1 MPLVFQSFEEWKA
14 SELGLHPIQVALQ
27 VSLPEID
34 GAIEPIIF
42 AGREGVR
49 LLPTHPTHLLPPAQA
64 KPSPTHLL
72 NPYLTVPHSNRLDL
86 THPPTHLPTGHGSF
100 RPSR

>member
-1 MPLVFQSFEEWKA
+1 MCAVPLVFQSFQEWQN

-42 AGREGVR
+42 AGREGII
-49 LLPTHPTHLLPPAQA
+49 
-64 KPSPTHLL
+64 
-72 NPYLTVPHSNRLDL
+72 YPH
-86 THPPTHLPTGHGSF
+86 
-100 RPSR
+100 